1 MRPRNFKWV
10 NWVLSQFYENISKS
24 HLQMF
29 HVIGNLAYGSVL
41 VSALLFKRPIR
52 DLFGELGCVVFWL
65 GIIISNTVLVCGDAA
80 VGTFRMLMIG
90 GWIPL
95 DGMMIGKKL
104 KDLVPKIGTRMK
116 MHLKNLQPRLFWHW
130 RF

>member
-1 MRPRNFKWV
+1 
-10 NWVLSQFYENISKS
+10 
-24 HLQMF
+24 MF

-52 DLFGELGCVVFWL
+52 DLFGELGCVTFWL

-116 MHLKNLQPRLFWHW
+116 NAFEICSQDYFGIGD
-130 RF
+130 FD